1 MTAPTRRIAPLAL
14 AALALA
20 GCGSSSGGDKSAAT
34 SKPATAPSKVEVV
47 KQIASERPSF
57 DPGAIYDHDARSVV
71 TVVSIFPGSGLGDLL
86 GGGGGGGGGGT
97 QEGLGSGFVISEDGE
112 IATNAHVITNGKGA
126 STQRAKEV
134 YVKFGDGNQ
143 VPAKIVGADPNEDV
157 GLIKVDPKDLNLKAL
172 PLGTSSGLVVGS
184 PVAAIGSPFGEAQSL
199 SVGVISA
206 LNRSIDSL
214 TNFSISGAIQT
225 DAAINHGNSGGPLV
239 DTKGRVIGINSQIQ
253 STGGGGEGVGFS
265 VPIDGVKRSL
275 DQLRSGGKATYA
287 YLGVSS
293 TPIYPQLATHFKL
306 PVTHGAWLQTLTPG
320 GPAEQA
326 GLRSGHGRERF
337 QVTAYAAGG
346 DIITKF
352 DGRDLRREEDLSA
365 LVATKRPGDEVTL
378 EIYRD
383 GKKREVKMKLG
394 TRPGTAPK
402 R

>member
-1 MTAPTRRIAPLAL
+1 MTALTRRIAPLTL
-14 AALALA
+14 VSLALA
-20 GCGSSSGGDKSAAT
+20 GCGSSPSGDKGAAT
-34 SKPATAPSKVEVV
+34 SKPGAAPVETVQ
-47 KQIASERPSF
+47 QIASERPGF
-57 DPGAIYDHDARSVV
+57 EPGAIYDRDARSVV

-86 GGGGGGGGGGT
+86 GGGGGGGGGGA
-97 QEGLGSGFVISEDGE
+97 QEGLGSGFVISESGE
-112 IATNAHVITNGKGA
+112 IATNAHVITNGKGS

-157 GLIKVDPKDLNLKAL
+157 GLIKIDPKDLNLKAL
-172 PLGTSSGLVVGS
+172 PLGSSTGLVVGS
-184 PVAAIGSPFGEAQSL
+184 PVAAIGSPFGEGGSL

-206 LNRSIDSL
+206 INRSIDSL

-239 DTKGRVIGINSQIQ
+239 DAQGRVIGINSQIQ

-275 DQLRSGGKATYA
+275 EQLRSSGKATYA

-320 GPAEQA
+320 GPAERA
-326 GLRSGHGRERF
+326 GLKGGHGRERF
-337 QVTAYAAGG
+337 QVTAYATGG

-352 DGRDLRREEDLSA
+352 DGHDLRREEDLST
-365 LVATKRPGDEVTL
+365 LVAAKRPGDEATL

-394 TRPGTAPK
+394 TRPSTAPK